1 MLGMYVERDGIGCW
15 IASAG
20 PRLQSTEKPGL
31 LSARLWILPTQAA
44 DRVEVNEQQEPRRG
58 FEDEVARAPRY

>member
-20 PRLQSTEKPGL
+20 SRLQAPEKPGL

-44 DRVEVNEQQEPRRG
+44 DRVEVNEQEPRRG
-58 FEDEVARAPRY
+58 FEDEAARASRY